1 MNTGSE
7 AWEPVDGW
15 PGYELDRSA
24 GIVRSVDRTVIDG
37 RGVPRRLSGC
47 VLVQVPDVRGFP
59 QVTLSQGGRR
69 RVVRV
74 ETLLREAGATAAKQS
89 VTVRKVDTQ

>member
-1 MNTGSE
+1 MNGHTE
-7 AWEPVDGW
+7 WAPIDGW

-24 GIVRSVDRTVIDG
+24 GVVRSVDRTVIDR
-37 RGVPRRLSGC
+37 RGVPRRLQGC
-47 VLVQVPDVRGFP
+47 TLVQVPDVRGFP

-74 ETLLREAGATAAKQS
+74 ETLLREAAAVAGKC
-89 VTVRKVDTQ
+89 